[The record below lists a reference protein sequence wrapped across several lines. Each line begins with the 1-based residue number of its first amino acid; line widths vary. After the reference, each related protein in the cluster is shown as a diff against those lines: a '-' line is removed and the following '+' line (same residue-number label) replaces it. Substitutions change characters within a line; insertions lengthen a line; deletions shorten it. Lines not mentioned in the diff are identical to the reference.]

1 MKELIEIV
9 INKVISTLAAIL
21 PMKISVNN
29 SARERKIARNFSIAN
44 EIKVIVHIELPP
56 SIYFSHPTLALF
68 ET

>member
-29 SARERKIARNFSIAN
+29 SA
-44 EIKVIVHIELPP
+44 IEKK
-56 SIYFSHPTLALF
+56 
-68 ET
+68 

>member
-29 SARERKIARNFSIAN
+29 SVIEKNFARTFLMAN
-44 EIKVIVHIELPP
+44 
-56 SIYFSHPTLALF
+56 
-68 ET
+68 